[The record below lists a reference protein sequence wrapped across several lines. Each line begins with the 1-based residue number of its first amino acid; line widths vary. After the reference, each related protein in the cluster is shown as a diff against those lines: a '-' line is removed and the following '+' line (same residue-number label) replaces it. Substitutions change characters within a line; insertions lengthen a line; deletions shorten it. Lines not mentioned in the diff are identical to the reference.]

1 MPFLYNLF
9 QRIVAEGTSFNPF
22 YEVSII
28 QTPKLNNDITG
39 KKQTTV

>member
-9 QRIVAEGTSFNPF
+9 QRIVVEGMSSNPF

-28 QTPKLNNDITG
+28 QTPKLNNDIIG
-39 KKQTTV
+39 KK